1 MCPRGLK
8 SNLCGVCVCVPC
20 PAYLAAALT
29 LSFFQSLWLIHLFSL
44 LHLLSRLRLAKM
56 NEEMRE
62 AEGPYSQSGQYNPN
76 SPTEMQYR
84 RCMQEFIS
92 LQLDET

>member
-1 MCPRGLK
+1 M
-8 SNLCGVCVCVPC
+8 
-20 PAYLAAALT
+20 
-29 LSFFQSLWLIHLFSL
+29 WLICRFLCL
-44 LHLLSRLRLAKM
+44 NLLSRLRLAKM

-62 AEGPYSQSGQYNPN
+62 AEGPYSQSGQYSTN

-84 RCMQEFIS
+84 KCMQEFIS